1 MEPRPYRVLYDVGL
15 CARDC
20 AQGLCEMASSTYE
33 GFLSVAVDAAHA
45 AGLVISAAWQRT
57 KTVEHKGDV
66 DLVTE
71 TDKQCEQLICSRL
84 SQAFPD
90 HRWL

>member
-1 MEPRPYRVLYDVGL
+1 MD
-15 CARDC
+15 
-20 AQGLCEMASSTYE
+20 SSAYGE
-33 GFLSVAVDAAHA
+33 FLSVAVDAAHA
-45 AGLVISAAWQRT
+45 AGLVIRAAWQAP

-71 TDKQCEQLICSRL
+71 TDKQCEQLICTRL